1 MRSCPEQ
8 LLSDL
13 KDQQS
18 PGRLWQECDPR
29 KAGTRKKIP
38 SSDLKIAL
46 EKRQRK
52 LLLSPSSSPFLQELS
67 LLSLSS
73 YVNSDL
79 FYYFFFSFRSQ
90 SDPVPTLPAGTIPAR
105 LHFHRNSKKTQK
117 TPNLDLCGT
126 AILGSSLER
135 SRSSEIAFFFGPD
148 PLPKAIK
155 SSQRIKCTIFQQL
168 NLAFLHRGTRGEGK
182 AIKLQVFFSAHS

>member
-52 LLLSPSSSPFLQELS
+52 LLLSPSSSPFFQELS

-79 FYYFFFSFRSQ
+79 FYYFFFPSEAKVIPFPLCLLGPSQ
-90 SDPVPTLPAGTIPAR
+90 PGCISTGTPKKPKKPQTWISVAQQFWEAPWRGAGAQK
-105 LHFHRNSKKTQK
+105 LHFFW
-117 TPNLDLCGT
+117 
-126 AILGSSLER
+126 A
-135 SRSSEIAFFFGPD
+135 
-148 PLPKAIK
+148 
-155 SSQRIKCTIFQQL
+155 
-168 NLAFLHRGTRGEGK
+168 
-182 AIKLQVFFSAHS
+182 